1 MKAMRLWMLTI
12 VMSLASVTLTG
23 QGPAKP
29 RLPNFTPPG
38 AGQQPQ
44 QQQRYSGNP
53 IDVDYQDA
61 DLRMVLRQLA
71 DIGQINL
78 VVDPTVRNEKVNVKL
93 TQVPWDQVLE
103 IVLKNHQLGWE
114 PVGNVGRV
122 APLELI
128 QKEHEQQEASIAS
141 RMSETFELNYAKGAD
156 LEKMFNSQGVLSK
169 YAKTQFDERTNTLLV
184 TGRQDDLDAARKLV
198 TRLDMPEKQVEIEAR
213 IVETDHNSARALGI
227 QWGVN
232 GRMLPELGN
241 TTSLAFPNNGTV
253 SGRATNTQ
261 GRPAQQSPNDPRQQS
276 PLDSTGT
283 AVNLGVPGATSA
295 MGISLGAINGALNL
309 DVALSAL
316 ETKGKLKI
324 LSAPKV
330 TTQNNV
336 LAEVTQGFEIPF
348 QTVSNNTVTVNFRD
362 AALKLTVTPH
372 ITGADTIVMDVA
384 LENGFPDFSQ
394 AVNGN
399 PSIKTQ
405 KATTRVQVTN
415 GDTTAIGGIVIN
427 KESTSN
433 DQTPG
438 VSRIPLLGW
447 LFKRNS
453 NSSENQELL
462 IFITPRVIR

>member
-1 MKAMRLWMLTI
+1 MKPRFGI
-12 VMSLASVTLTG
+12 VVSLFLMASVTALG
-23 QGPAKP
+23 QAPQA
-29 RLPNFTPPG
+29 PNFARPGTSTPPAQGRQYTG
-38 AGQQPQ
+38 A
-44 QQQRYSGNP
+44 P
-53 IDVDYQDA
+53 INVDFQDA
-61 DLRMVLRQLA
+61 DLRMVIRQLA
-71 DIGQINL
+71 DIGQINI

-114 PVGNVGRV
+114 SVGNVGRV

-128 QKEHEQQEASIAS
+128 QKEREQQEASIAV
-141 RMSETFELNYAKGAD
+141 RQSETFELNYAKGSD

-184 TGRQDDLDAARKLV
+184 TGRPDDIEAARKLI
-198 TRLDMPEKQVEIEAR
+198 TRLDAPEKQVEIEAR
-213 IVETDHNSARALGI
+213 IIETDHNSARALGI
-227 QWGVN
+227 QWGIN

-241 TTSLAFPNNGTV
+241 TTSLAFPNNGTI

-261 GRPAQQSPNDPRQQS
+261 GRPAQQGPNDNRQLS
-276 PLDSTGT
+276 PIDTTGS
-283 AVNLGVPGATSA
+283 AVNLPVPGATSA

-427 KESTSN
+427 KESTAN

-438 VSRIPLLGW
+438 VGRVPLLGW

-453 NSSENQELL
+453 SSNENQELL